1 MAGTA
6 ANIMVSPA
14 RVYISPLSTA
24 LPDETTIAADASWGA
39 SWTDLGYTLTPVALG
54 VDVETFEL
62 EVEQTPNPVAMLQT
76 KQVAS
81 FEVTLAELT
90 AANLKYALSSRSTIA
105 TVAAAANQHGFDT
118 LKVGG
123 DTQIPYY
130 QIGFEGVQM
139 DASGNKMVR
148 RLIIYKAILTIGGKL
163 EFSKKAPTG
172 IPLSVM
178 AVADTA
184 KTAGEQLF
192 EVQIVTAWKTS

>member
-1 MAGTA
+1 MGGTA
-6 ANIMVSPA
+6 TNIMVSGA
-14 RVYISPLSTA
+14 QVYISPTGTA
-24 LPDETTIAADASWGA
+24 LPDETTIAAGASWGA
-39 SWTDLGYTLTPVALG
+39 SWTDLGFTLTPVALG

-62 EVEQTPNPVAMLQT
+62 EVEQTPNPVAVLQT
-76 KQVAS
+76 KQNAS

-90 AANLKYALSSRSTIA
+90 AANLKYALSSRSSIV

-130 QIGFEGVQM
+130 QIGFEGVLT
-139 DASGNKMVR
+139 DASGNKLVK
-148 RLIIYKAILTIGGKL
+148 RLFIYKAALTMGGKL

-172 IPLSVM
+172 IPLQVM
-178 AVADTA
+178 AVADTG

-192 EVQIVTAWKTS
+192 EIQFVTAWKTS